1 MPTRLEKARDEL
13 RRKGLTI
20 KEWAERNGYPER
32 SVRAVLSGHNKGY
45 YGQAHKIAVD
55 LGVKEAAE

>member
-1 MPTRLEKARDEL
+1 MPTKLDIARDEL

-20 KEWAERNGYPER
+20 KEWAKRNGYPER

-55 LGVKEAAE
+55 LGLKEAAQ